1 MRLRVIA
8 ARSAAL
14 SLDRSVPFGMCWRN
28 RPLVLSLEGR
38 CRGCGDR
45 RMDLDAGGDRELGL
59 AGHLLALVRR

>member
-1 MRLRVIA
+1 MGLRAIA

-28 RPLVLSLEGR
+28 RPLVFSWERR
-38 CRGCGDR
+38 CRGGGDR
-45 RMDLDAGGDRELGL
+45 RIDLDAGGDRELGL